1 MEMTAARNNCSEHTE
16 FCVRLARI
24 EDKID
29 LLFAMRKEDQD
40 WFKWKAGIAMA
51 AVGTISGI
59 VVKLL

>member
-1 MEMTAARNNCSEHTE
+1 MEMTAARNNCADHTE

-29 LLFAMRKEDQD
+29 LLFNMRKEEQD
-40 WFKWKAGIAMA
+40 WFKWKAGLALTATGI
-51 AVGTISGI
+51 ISGV